1 MPLNYQS
8 LRITFAFLFSVIGLY
23 AYSSDETEIQ
33 SPNKRLT
40 LTIEVENA
48 NPEGYGAALFSIN
61 YADGKAT
68 KSILSRAALGMETD
82 RQTFRNLKLHSVSEA
97 MPVIED
103 YRMVTGKKSH
113 CTNEGVERTYR
124 FENEQQQTL
133 QVTFRL
139 YNDGVAFCY
148 TLDATSVDTEY
159 ITAELTTYPIADGAK
174 RWMQQYV
181 NDYEGFFP
189 LSTNGE
195 DVEDRSPRTWGYPA
209 LVEPQ
214 ESVFM
219 LISEAGITKNRSASR
234 LNNADNPN
242 EYQVRMADEKVAFS
256 GSFSTPW
263 RTLIIG
269 SLADVVESTLI
280 TDVSEPCKVTN
291 TDWINPGSA
300 AWIYWAHNH
309 GSKDFQV
316 VKEYI
321 DLAANMK
328 WPYNLIDWEWD
339 VMGNGGTV
347 QDAIKYAQEKGVKT
361 MLWYNSGTSWNGPGA
376 PGPLDRL
383 YTNESREKEFAWLKE
398 LGVSGI
404 KVDFFAVDGANIINY
419 YIDILEDAAKYQM
432 MINFH
437 GASIPR
443 GWQRTYPHM
452 MTVEAV
458 YGAEWYNNR
467 PTLTDRAAAHNATL
481 PFTRNVIGPMDY
493 TPGTFTDSQH
503 PHITSYAHELALP
516 VIFESALQHMPDR
529 PSAYEALPADIRE
542 FLTGLPTAWDETK
555 LLGGYP
561 GVDVII
567 ARRKGNTWYIGGLNG
582 TDEARTLTF
591 SPAALTKSGK
601 TITFF
606 KDGADNKS
614 FGIESARQLTDN
626 APITVECL
634 PRGGFVALIK

>member
-1 MPLNYQS
+1 MSFNYQNLFFLS
-8 LRITFAFLFSVIGLY
+8 LVLLFTSCME
-23 AYSSDETEIQ
+23 SDSGQ
-33 SPNKRLT
+33 LVGPNKKLT
-40 LTIEVENA
+40 LTIEVENPS
-48 NPEGYGAALFSIN
+48 PEGYGDALFTIN
-61 YADGKAT
+61 YADGKAA
-68 KSILSRAALGMETD
+68 KSILSRAVLGMETD
-82 RQTFRNLKLHSVSEA
+82 RQMFRSLKLLSASKAISVN
-97 MPVIED
+97 ED

-113 CTNEGVERTYR
+113 CTNKGFERTYS
-124 FENEQQQTL
+124 FVNEQQQTL
-133 QVTFRL
+133 NVTFRV
-139 YNDGVAFCY
+139 YNDGVAFRY
-148 TLDATSVDTEY
+148 TLDAAGSDTEY
-159 ITAELTTYPIADGAK
+159 ITNELTAYPIANGTK

-189 LSTNGE
+189 LATNGE
-195 DVEDRSPRTWGYPA
+195 NVEDRSPHTWGYPA

-219 LISEAGITKNRSASR
+219 LISEAGIGRNRSASR
-234 LNNADNPN
+234 LNNADNPD
-242 EYQVRMADEKVAFS
+242 EYRVRMADEKVAFT
-256 GSFSTPW
+256 GSFTSPW

-280 TDVSEPCKVTN
+280 TDVSEPCKVAN
-291 TDWINPGSA
+291 TDWIVPGPA

-321 DLAANMK
+321 DLAARMG

-383 YTNESREKEFAWLKE
+383 YTNESREKEYAWLKE

-404 KVDFFAVDGANIINY
+404 KVDFFGMDGANIINY

-437 GASIPR
+437 GATIPR
-443 GWQRTYPHM
+443 GWQRTYPNM

-503 PHITSYAHELALP
+503 PHITSHAHELALP

-529 PSAYEALPADIRE
+529 PSAYDALPTEIRE

-567 ARRKGNTWYIGGLNG
+567 ARRKGNVWYIGGLNG
-582 TDEARTLTF
+582 TNEARTLTF
-591 SPAALTKSGK
+591 SPAALAKLGK
-601 TITFF
+601 TITLF
-606 KDGADNKS
+606 KDGADHKGFN
-614 FGIESARQLTDN
+614 IESARQLTDK
-626 APITVECL
+626 AEITVDCL

>member
-1 MPLNYQS
+1 MFLNYKCF
-8 LRITFAFLFSVIGLY
+8 RIALAIMLIVN
-23 AYSSDETEIQ
+23 SSACSSRETEIQ
-33 SPNKRLT
+33 SPNGKIT
-40 LTIEVENA
+40 VEIENS
-48 NPEGYGAALFSIN
+48 NPDGYGNILFSIN
-61 YADGKAT
+61 YTDGKVE
-68 KSILSRAALGMETD
+68 KGILSGASLGLETD
-82 RQTFRNLKLHSVSEA
+82 RQTFRNLKLLSTSDA
-97 MPVIED
+97 LPIKDNYQMI
-103 YRMVTGKKSH
+103 TGKKSH
-113 CTNEGVERTYR
+113 CTNEGTERTYH

-133 QVTFRL
+133 QITFRV
-139 YNDGVAFCY
+139 YNDGVVFRYA
-148 TLDATSVDTEY
+148 LDAAGTDTEY
-159 ITAELTTYPIADGAK
+159 VIAELTTYPLLDGTK

-195 DVEDRSPRTWGYPA
+195 DVEDRNLRTWGYPA
-209 LVEPQ
+209 LIEPQ

-219 LISEAGITKNRSASR
+219 LISEAGIGKNRSASR
-234 LNNADNPN
+234 LVNADNLN
-242 EYQVRMADEKVAFS
+242 EYCIRMTDEKVAFS

-269 SLADVVESTLI
+269 SLSDIVESTLI
-280 TDVSEPCKVTN
+280 TDVSEPNKVAN
-291 TDWINPGSA
+291 TDWIIPGPA

-321 DLAANMK
+321 DLAADMK

-347 QDAIKYAQEKGVKT
+347 EDAIKYAQEKGVKT
-361 MLWYNSGTSWNGPGA
+361 MLWYNSGTLWNGPGA

-383 YTNESREKEFAWLKE
+383 FTHESREKEFARLKE
-398 LGVSGI
+398 LGVTGI
-404 KVDFFAVDGANIINY
+404 KVDFFAMDGADIINY
-419 YIDILEDAAKYQM
+419 YIDILEDAAKYQI

-467 PTLTDRAAAHNATL
+467 RTLTDRAAAHNATL

-516 VIFESALQHMPDR
+516 VVFESALQHMPDR
-529 PSAYEALPADIRE
+529 PSAYYSLPPEIRK
-542 FLTGLPTAWDETK
+542 FLSGLPTAWDETK

-561 GVDVII
+561 GEDVII
-567 ARRKGNTWYIGGLNG
+567 ARRKGDVWYIGGLNG
-582 TDEARTLTF
+582 TDEARTLSF
-591 SPAALTKSGK
+591 LPVDLSIAGK
-601 TITFF
+601 TITLF
-606 KDGADNKS
+606 KDGANDRNFNVEAGK
-614 FGIESARQLTDN
+614 QLSGN
-626 APITVECL
+626 EEKIVVECL
-634 PRGGFVALIK
+634 PRGGFVAIVK